1 MCVCAW
7 VVLNCLYLLTLGVC
21 VVNFTL
27 SSLEFLFISQCSPRA
42 ELPKWN
48 FYRERERGE
57 REGRKSMVWVGRTS
71 VRGWRHERY
80 DKMEEDRD
88 NEGRREGRLCQF
100 SVVALLSVN
109 SRKSISWGFH
119 KTLKRDASFY
129 IIYQTSARST
139 HSLIRRATHESHPH
153 IPTHERKFL
162 IKCNK
167 KDPNTLNASSFKVP
181 RCATD
186 SFPHTTRAT

>member
-1 MCVCAW
+1 M
-7 VVLNCLYLLTLGVC
+7 
-21 VVNFTL
+21 NFTL

-48 FYRERERGE
+48 FYRERA
-57 REGRKSMVWVGRTS
+57 REGRKRMVWVGRS

-80 DKMEEDRD
+80 DKMEKDRD

-100 SVVALLSVN
+100 SVVVLLSEN

-119 KTLKRDASFY
+119 KTLKRNASFY

-139 HSLIRRATHESHPH
+139 HSLIRRGTHESHPH
-153 IPTHERKFL
+153 IHTHERKFL

-167 KDPNTLNASSFKVP
+167 KDRNSLNASSFKVP

-186 SFPHTTRAT
+186 SFSCTTRAT